1 LCFVMPKS
9 INKKT
14 NGNVF
19 KTTVRGVV
27 QEELKKTEQR
37 LEKRLTRNLSEII
50 DEKFEEN
57 YTKYRDD
64 VVTKM
69 DKAIGEMKK
78 YNEELAVHSGQHVEI
93 NDRLDN
99 LEAIHPDGKHI

>member
-1 LCFVMPKS
+1 MRKTQ
-9 INKKT
+9 NKKV

-19 KTTVRGVV
+19 KTIVRSVV
-27 QEELKKTEQR
+27 KEELEKTEQR
-37 LEKRLTRNLSEII
+37 LEQHLTRNLSQVI

-64 VVTKM
+64 VVTKI

-99 LEAIHPDGKHI
+99 LEAIHPQGRHQ